1 MDFFAVLF
9 KRNPFLEILNFAYK
23 SQFVYEKYNFKIL
36 LSHMIYDLSI
46 TSIIDR
52 LEASVLLKY
61 FEFCK
66 TCKSYWIFHF
76 CQKVLSKKAAL
87 PLVFRT
93 KNGQWDYDIL
103 LLRMAE
109 ILHLLPKFSKLVE
122 IFIAHEKGN
131 EIWMAKH
138 EILHAADRIWIRSN
152 WWRKRLGQSR
162 IA

>member
-1 MDFFAVLF
+1 MLF

-66 TCKSYWIFHF
+66 TCKSY
-76 CQKVLSKKAAL
+76 
-87 PLVFRT
+87 
-93 KNGQWDYDIL
+93 
-103 LLRMAE
+103 
-109 ILHLLPKFSKLVE
+109 
-122 IFIAHEKGN
+122 
-131 EIWMAKH
+131 
-138 EILHAADRIWIRSN
+138 
-152 WWRKRLGQSR
+152 
-162 IA
+162 